1 MNWIDG
7 MSKAL
12 DYIEDNLGGEISYSE
27 AAKLCFCSEYHFQ
40 RAFSILCGYTL
51 GEYIRQRRLTLAGI
65 ELRSEK
71 AKVIDVALKY
81 GYDSPDSF
89 SKAFR
94 AFHGILPSQ
103 ARGGGT
109 LKSFSRLRIKLILE
123 GNTMNYKIV
132 ERPETVMTGIM
143 RRLSGS
149 PGDRHEQEK
158 DFYVSTREQ
167 QYALQWLSR
176 DYETSVLAIDNC
188 DDDGFDCYIGAFL
201 SDRTRE
207 DLIYDFGEDGIKKYK
222 NLTVPAGTYV
232 VCETERMK
240 FPTEVFLDLRKDMV
254 SELLPTLGYQLR
266 KAPELEITHWYWS
279 DDEKESEDVKNK
291 RYIEVWLP
299 VEKI

>member
-7 MSKAL
+7 MQKAL
-12 DYIEDNLGGEISYSE
+12 DYIENNLDGEISYAE
-27 AAKLCFCSEYHFQ
+27 AAKLCLCSEYHFQ

-51 GEYIRQRRLTLAGI
+51 GEYIRQRRLTLAGT
-65 ELRSEK
+65 ELQSKR

-89 SKAFR
+89 AKAFR

-109 LKSFSRLRIKLILE
+109 LKSFSRLRIKIILE
-123 GNTMNYKIV
+123 GSTMNYKIV

-143 RRLSGS
+143 RRFSGN
-149 PGDRHEQEK
+149 PGEREDQEAE
-158 DFYVSTREQ
+158 FYVSTREN

-176 DYETSVLAIDNC
+176 DYETSVLAVDNC
-188 DDDGFDCYIGAFL
+188 ADDGFDCYIGAFL
-201 SDRTRE
+201 SDRTRKNLT
-207 DLIYDFGEDGIKKYK
+207 DDFGEEGVKKYK
-222 NLTVPAGTYV
+222 NLAVPAGTYI
-232 VCETERMK
+232 VCETERTEY
-240 FPTEVFLDLRKDMV
+240 PTEVFLDLRKNMV
-254 SELLPTLGYQLR
+254 SELLPNLGYQLR
-266 KAPELEITHWYWS
+266 RAPELEITHWYWS
-279 DDEKESEDVKNK
+279 DDEKENEEVKNK

>member
-12 DYIEDNLGGEISYSE
+12 DYIEDNLDGEISYRE
-27 AAKLCFCSEYHFQ
+27 AAGLCFCSEYHFQ

-51 GEYIRQRRLTLAGI
+51 GEYIRRRRLTLAGI
-65 ELRSEK
+65 ELQSEK

-94 AFHGILPSQ
+94 AFHGITPSQ

-132 ERPETVMTGIM
+132 ERKETVMTGTM

-149 PGDRHEQEK
+149 PGERRDQEA
-158 DFYVSTREQ
+158 DFYISTREQ

-176 DYETSVLAIDNC
+176 DYETSVLAVDNC

-201 SDRTRE
+201 SKKNYDSLA
-207 DLIYDFGEDGIKKYK
+207 DDFGDAGAKKYK
-222 NLTVPAGTYV
+222 NLAVPAGTYL
-232 VCETERMK
+232 VCETERTE
-240 FPTEVFLDLRKDMV
+240 FPTEVFLELRKNMV
-254 SELLPTLGYQLR
+254 SDLLPTLGYQLR

-279 DDEKESEDVKNK
+279 NDDEEDARVRKN

-299 VEKI
+299 VEKT